1 MSEPTLKKVQLVIN
15 KMTKET
21 FDQLSASG
29 QLDNDQL
36 YLLPDE
42 EDYKPI
48 WGNITGVLEHQQD
61 LTGWVALSVETLE
74 SEIGSK
80 TTQIDEAKPDKDKVS
95 ISYDSTTKKITLDV
109 DTISSFVDASDF
121 IKDGMVESARFDA
134 PSKKIII
141 TFNTDAGKTPI
152 SVDVAALVHEY
163 TAGNGLQL
171 SSNQFSIDN
180 TVATKQYVEDAL
192 QPYAKEQDIPTKV
205 SQLEND
211 SGFLSA
217 HQSLSAYAKKSE
229 IPTKVSQLANDAGYL
244 SAHQSLSEY
253 AKKEEIP
260 TVNDATITIR
270 QGGSVKGTFTLNQ
283 ENDLTVDLSV
293 GGGGIDPESL
303 SSYAL
308 SADVDKRLESYATQA
323 SLDTKVGDIEDALKL
338 KADKSELSVY
348 AKKDNVK
355 ISYDSASHIIT
366 LSADGVNST
375 IDASDFIKD
384 GMVESA
390 SYDADAKKIIISFN
404 TDAGK
409 TPISVDVAGMVHQY
423 TAGTGLNLNGSQFS
437 VDTTTIATQ
446 EYATTAATGA
456 LQDAEQY
463 TDGKIAQLVIPTKV
477 SELENDVGYL
487 SAHQSLSE
495 YATQQWVN
503 NQGFLKE
510 HQSLTAYA
518 LKSEI
523 PSVGN
528 GSITIKQGNDVKGT
542 FTLNQSSNLTVELSA
557 GGGSGGGGTWG
568 SITGQLSD
576 QTDLTSYIEENV
588 TNLAQWSPVALV
600 GTSPSGD
607 EVSLSVLSGATN
619 APVGSFDPTPVTV
632 EFLDG
637 TQQVV
642 YFLTR
647 S

>member
-42 EDYKPI
+42 EDYKPV
-48 WGNITGVLEHQQD
+48 WGNITGVLENQQD

-74 SEIGSK
+74 SEIASK
-80 TTQIDEAKPDKDKVS
+80 TSQLDESKPDKDKVS

-171 SSNQFSIDN
+171 SSNQFYIDN
-180 TVATKQYVEDAL
+180 TVATKQYVEYAL
-192 QPYAKEQDIPTKV
+192 QPYAKEQEIPTKV

-217 HQSLSAYAKKSE
+217 HQSLSAYANKSE
-229 IPTKVSQLANDAGYL
+229 IPTKVSQLDNDAGYL
-244 SAHQSLSEY
+244 SAHQSLSAY

-260 TVNDATITIR
+260 IVNDATVTIR
-270 QGGSVKGTFTLNQ
+270 QGGAVKGTFTLNQ
-283 ENDLTVDLSV
+283 ENDLTVDLSS
-293 GGGGIDPESL
+293 GGGGIDPELL
-303 SSYAL
+303 SAYAL

-323 SLDTKVGDIEDALKL
+323 SIDTKVGEIENALQL
-338 KADKSELSVY
+338 KADKTQLSEY

-355 ISYDSASHIIT
+355 IAYDSTSHIIT
-366 LSADGVNST
+366 LNADGVNST

-409 TPISVDVAGMVHQY
+409 TPISVDVAGMVHEY

-446 EYATTAATGA
+446 
-456 LQDAEQY
+456 
-463 TDGKIAQLVIPTKV
+463 
-477 SELENDVGYL
+477 N
-487 SAHQSLSE
+487 
-495 YATQQWVN
+495 WVN

-542 FTLNQSSNLTVELSA
+542 FTLNQSSDLTVELSA
-557 GGGSGGGGTWG
+557 GGGSGGGTWG

>member
-42 EDYKPI
+42 EDYKPV
-48 WGNITGVLEHQQD
+48 WGNITGVLENQQD

-80 TTQIDEAKPDKDKVS
+80 TSALDEAKPDKDKVS

-163 TAGNGLQL
+163 TAGNGLKL

-192 QPYAKEQDIPTKV
+192 QPYAKKEDIPTKV
-205 SQLEND
+205 SELEND

-217 HQSLSAYAKKSE
+217 HQSLSAYATKSE
-229 IPTKVSQLANDAGYL
+229 IPTKVSQLDNDAGYL
-244 SAHQSLSEY
+244 SAHQSLSAY

-260 TVNDATITIR
+260 IVNDATVTIR
-270 QGGSVKGTFTLNQ
+270 QGGAVKGTFTLNQ
-283 ENDLTVDLSV
+283 ENDLTVDLSA
-293 GGGGIDPESL
+293 GGGGIDPEYL

-308 SADVDKRLESYATQA
+308 SADVDKRLEDYATQA
-323 SLDTKVGDIEDALKL
+323 SLDTKVGQIEDALQL

-355 ISYDSASHIIT
+355 IVYDSTSHIIT
-366 LSADGVNST
+366 LNADGVNST

-390 SYDADAKKIIISFN
+390 SYDADANKIIISFN

-409 TPISVDVAGMVHQY
+409 TPISVDVAGMVHEY

-446 EYATTAATGA
+446 
-456 LQDAEQY
+456 
-463 TDGKIAQLVIPTKV
+463 
-477 SELENDVGYL
+477 N
-487 SAHQSLSE
+487 
-495 YATQQWVN
+495 WVN
-503 NQGFLKE
+503 NQGFLTE

-528 GSITIKQGNDVKGT
+528 GSITIKQGDDVKGT

-568 SITGQLSD
+568 SITGQLSN

>member
-1 MSEPTLKKVQLVIN
+1 MSEPTIKKVQLVIN

-42 EDYKPI
+42 EDYKPV
-48 WGNITGVLEHQQD
+48 WGNITGVLEDQQD
-61 LTGWVALSVETLE
+61 LTGWVALSVQTLE

-80 TTQIDEAKPDKDKVS
+80 TSQLDEAKPDKDKVS

-171 SSNQFSIDN
+171 SNNQFSIDN

-217 HQSLSAYAKKSE
+217 HQSLSAYANKSE

-244 SAHQSLSEY
+244 SAHQSLSAY

-260 TVNDATITIR
+260 TVNDATVTIR
-270 QGGSVKGTFTLNQ
+270 QGGAVKGTFTLNQ
-283 ENDLTVDLSV
+283 QNDLTVDLSV

-323 SLDTKVGDIEDALKL
+323 SIDTKVGEIEDALQL
-338 KADKSELSVY
+338 KADKTQLSEY

-355 ISYDSASHIIT
+355 IVYDSTSHIIT
-366 LSADGVNST
+366 LNADGVNST

-409 TPISVDVAGMVHQY
+409 TPISVDVAGMVHEY
-423 TAGTGLNLNGSQFS
+423 TAGTGLKLNGSQFS

-446 EYATTAATGA
+446 
-456 LQDAEQY
+456 
-463 TDGKIAQLVIPTKV
+463 
-477 SELENDVGYL
+477 N
-487 SAHQSLSE
+487 
-495 YATQQWVN
+495 WVK
-503 NQGFLKE
+503 NQGFLTE

-542 FTLNQSSNLTVELSA
+542 FTLNQSSDLTVELSA

-568 SITGQLSD
+568 SITGQLSN

-607 EVSLSVLSGATN
+607 EVSLSVLSGAAN